1 MMDLDHAKTV
11 VNHLLTATDIKAVY
25 YVDDK
30 FQKDAEIDDH
40 IEKFL
45 IAIEKCYANGQIDDF
60 PEHVRFAGNDNLD
73 AEVRAWWSGMT
84 TEQKQQKFEKYVIGG
99 AENIRPALLVR
110 EIMDN
115 QCTCCSPSEWNNN
128 YKAEALDKIGRKES
142 QAKPVERRLAPRYCC
157 NQRLWHGYR
166 QTRCAYCGTHR
177 PAFVARGILSG
188 SRSCRTRR

>member
-128 YKAEALDKIGRKES
+128 YKAECYCCSIMSSPINVMDFNTQKISLKHRGPLIAPIVALYRTNLELKES
-142 QAKPVERRLAPRYCC
+142 LKSE
-157 NQRLWHGYR
+157 
-166 QTRCAYCGTHR
+166 T
-177 PAFVARGILSG
+177 II
-188 SRSCRTRR
+188 

>member
-142 QAKPVERRLAPRYCC
+142 VLLLFDYEFSNKRNGFQYAEDILHRGPLIAPIVA
-157 NQRLWHGYR
+157 LYR
-166 QTRCAYCGTHR
+166 TNLELKESLKSET
-177 PAFVARGILSG
+177 II
-188 SRSCRTRR
+188 

>member
-60 PEHVRFAGNDNLD
+60 PNMFDSLA
-73 AEVRAWWSGMT
+73 MT
-84 TEQKQQKFEKYVIGG
+84 ILMLKCELGG
-99 AENIRPALLVR
+99 
-110 EIMDN
+110 
-115 QCTCCSPSEWNNN
+115 Q
-128 YKAEALDKIGRKES
+128 G
-142 QAKPVERRLAPRYCC
+142 
-157 NQRLWHGYR
+157 
-166 QTRCAYCGTHR
+166 
-177 PAFVARGILSG
+177 
-188 SRSCRTRR
+188 